1 MELHEWLSA
10 DGNFSWLTEDAIEIL
25 GSCFTLQL
33 QRLQPGEVCESRE
46 RLGYLLQGS
55 GKAETDR
62 GTKTAAAGALL
73 GTALGG
79 PRGHRQSRTVFTAEE
94 VCTVW
99 WLSYDVMEFACHRS
113 CWFHTKLMMTIQ
125 DMLEKEKEKR

>member
-1 MELHEWLSA
+1 MSSSHEKQASR
-10 DGNFSWLTEDAIEIL
+10 DA
-25 GSCFTLQL
+25 
-33 QRLQPGEVCESRE
+33 RLP
-46 RLGYLLQGS
+46 
-55 GKAETDR
+55 
-62 GTKTAAAGALL
+62 AAGALL